1 MGNRNLSRPSAARC
15 RTVSSYDT
23 NTQKVVTWVAISAEV
38 ARTILAATN
47 SPGAPVSAHAM

>member
-38 ARTILAATN
+38 ARTIPAATN